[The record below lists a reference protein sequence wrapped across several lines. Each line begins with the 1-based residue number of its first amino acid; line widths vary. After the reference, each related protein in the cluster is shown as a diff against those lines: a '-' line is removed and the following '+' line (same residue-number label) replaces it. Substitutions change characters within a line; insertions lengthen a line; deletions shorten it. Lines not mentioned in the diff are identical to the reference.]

1 LGDCHYLDGNVKA
14 EKMFA
19 MTQELVRI
27 LGIESGRL
35 RLEWI
40 SSAEGTRFAEVAREF
55 TEQIK
60 SLGPSILKQA
70 A

>member
-1 LGDCHYLDGNVKA
+1 
-14 EKMFA
+14 MFH
-19 MTQELVRI
+19 MTQELIKI
-27 LGIESGRL
+27 LGIDPARV

-55 TEQIK
+55 TEKVK
-60 SLGPSILKQA
+60 SLGPSTLKQA

>member
-1 LGDCHYLDGNVKA
+1 
-14 EKMFA
+14 MFN
-19 MTQELVRI
+19 MTRELVKI
-27 LGIESGRL
+27 VGIDPARL

-55 TEQIK
+55 TGQIK
-60 SLGPSILKQA
+60 SIGPSTMKQA

>member
-1 LGDCHYLDGNVKA
+1 
-14 EKMFA
+14 MFN
-19 MTQELVRI
+19 MTQELIRT
-27 LGIESGRL
+27 LGIDAARL

-55 TEQIK
+55 TQQIQD
-60 SLGPSILKQA
+60 LGPSSLVQA

>member
-1 LGDCHYLDGNVKA
+1 
-14 EKMFA
+14 MFIL
-19 MTQELVRI
+19 TQELIKI
-27 LGIESGRL
+27 LGIDPERL

-55 TEQIK
+55 TEK
-60 SLGPSILKQA
+60 VRSLGSATLKQA